1 MSKPADRIFVALD
14 TTNVDEAKAMAQR
27 LKGTVGGVK
36 LGLEFFTANGAAGVR
51 AVTASGLPRSWT

>member
-36 LGLEFFTANGAAGVR
+36 LGL
-51 AVTASGLPRSWT
+51 